1 MKPRT
6 LFITIDM
13 PYDGGSGG
21 QIVSWR
27 ALEAHAELASIDL
40 LVLAPAGA
48 EASAQLV
55 ELVERC
61 TVVDVGAFYFSRA
74 GGALLRTFARSQV
87 CRTPYRILKFAEP
100 EMAALVLRRSAENRY
115 DVVHADH
122 LSTWQYARQV
132 KARRRILLDHNVE
145 SQMFETLAR
154 RRRAPASWA
163 LLREARRVARYEQRA
178 VGESDLTLVLSSQD
192 RELLSAG
199 TPTSDT
205 SRVDVWPVAVP
216 ARPLEPDPASLR
228 FLHLG
233 SLRSAARREGLRWL
247 LGETWPAVRSLAP
260 DARLDVV
267 GAEPP
272 AELLAL
278 DGSHGIT
285 VHGYVDDLDPIL
297 AETKACLIP
306 IFAGAGVRV
315 KVLEMLSRGIPCIG
329 TPLGLQGTEELPG
342 VFPASTPSEW
352 LELIRLAIYDQ
363 RRMRRAASRAQRQL
377 NETRT
382 TARAVAYLRE
392 NVYV

>member
-154 RRRAPASWA
+154 RRAAWLATSSAPS
-163 LLREARRVARYEQRA
+163 V
-178 VGESDLTLVLSSQD
+178 
-192 RELLSAG
+192 
-199 TPTSDT
+199 
-205 SRVDVWPVAVP
+205 
-216 ARPLEPDPASLR
+216 
-228 FLHLG
+228 
-233 SLRSAARREGLRWL
+233 
-247 LGETWPAVRSLAP
+247 
-260 DARLDVV
+260 
-267 GAEPP
+267 
-272 AELLAL
+272 
-278 DGSHGIT
+278 
-285 VHGYVDDLDPIL
+285 
-297 AETKACLIP
+297 KAI
-306 IFAGAGVRV
+306 
-315 KVLEMLSRGIPCIG
+315 
-329 TPLGLQGTEELPG
+329 
-342 VFPASTPSEW
+342 
-352 LELIRLAIYDQ
+352 
-363 RRMRRAASRAQRQL
+363 
-377 NETRT
+377 
-382 TARAVAYLRE
+382 
-392 NVYV
+392 